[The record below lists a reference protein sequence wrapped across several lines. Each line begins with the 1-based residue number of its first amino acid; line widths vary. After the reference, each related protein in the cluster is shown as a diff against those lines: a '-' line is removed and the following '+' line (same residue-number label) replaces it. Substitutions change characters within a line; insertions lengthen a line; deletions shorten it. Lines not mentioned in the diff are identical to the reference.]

1 MDFDLSTEQ
10 KALADSVIRF
20 CEREYGFV
28 ARKHRLGTID
38 GFSRDLWNVIAD
50 LGWIGANLT
59 EEDGGFGGSQV
70 DTAVIMEG
78 FGHALVLEPFLSTAI
93 LSLQTLAHS
102 PASPVR
108 NQLLEDIVAGK
119 ALVALAYGE
128 PGANGAADR
137 VETTAFRDGAG
148 WTLKGHKSLVIGVQ
162 SADLLLV
169 TARAETGIGLFLV
182 APGAQNVRI
191 QPYQTL
197 DGSRVGDVWFDHV
210 IAKDLIVA
218 PGAALDPVQQGLDY
232 ALVGICAEAVGAM
245 SAAITMTRD
254 YVKLRRQF
262 GAALSDFQAV
272 QHRMAD
278 MLVELELSR
287 SILYQGLSCLALSS
301 SDRVKALSA
310 MKAIVSS
317 AALFVGRNA
326 VQLHGAIGMTEDY
339 PIGHYYKRLF
349 VIAHLFGN
357 ESAHLERVAQ
367 TATPLWPAIP

>member
-10 KALADSVIRF
+10 KALADSVTRF
-20 CEREYGFV
+20 CEREYGFE
-28 ARKHRLGTID
+28 ARKQRLVSID
-38 GFSRDLWNVIAD
+38 GFSRDLWNVIAE

-59 EEDGGFGGSQV
+59 EDDGGFGGSAV

-78 FGHALVLEPFLSTAI
+78 FGRALVLEPFLSTAI
-93 LSLQTLAHS
+93 LSLQTLAHAPRS
-102 PASPVR
+102 AVR
-108 NQLLEDIVAGK
+108 DQLLEEIVAGK
-119 ALVALAYGE
+119 ALVALAYNE
-128 PGANGAADR
+128 PGANGALDQ

-148 WTLKGHKSLVIGVQ
+148 WTLNGHKSLVIGVQ
-162 SADLLLV
+162 SADVLLV
-169 TARAETGIGLFLV
+169 TARAEAGIGLFLV
-182 APGAQNVRI
+182 APGVQNVRI
-191 QPYQTL
+191 LPYQTL
-197 DGSRVGDVWFDHV
+197 DGSRVGDVWFDDV
-210 IAKDLIVA
+210 IAQDTIVA
-218 PGAALDPVQQGLDY
+218 PGAALDLVQQGLDY

-262 GAALSDFQAV
+262 GAALSEFQAV

-287 SILYQGLSCLALSS
+287 SILYQGLASLALSGPE
-301 SDRVKALSA
+301 RIKGLSA

-339 PIGHYYKRLF
+339 PIGHYYRRLF

-357 ESAHLERVAQ
+357 ESAHIERVAQ
-367 TATPLWPAIP
+367 TGTPFWPAIP